1 MWDAVLAGQQGEDG
15 ALQER
20 RDPVSHW
27 LPKLCA
33 HICYLSAPGLGSWV
47 LALSCWLCP
56 GQGGRRR
63 LGGRRRI
70 VPSCVC
76 MCPGGGAV
84 WACLMEGHM
93 PASRRSTVG
102 FALACVPTRLP
113 VWLGYKR
120 PRSTGGGSMSRCSW
134 LGRVSGH
141 VLELCVVPG
150 CRDVETVSDCRV
162 LWAGM
167 PIDAGLC
174 VHRELFCVCVG
185 RRLGCATR
193 MILGV
198 LACCVRDTTWVPCV
212 LCHCDTSSVVC
223 PCIVL

>member
-1 MWDAVLAGQQGEDG
+1 
-15 ALQER
+15 
-20 RDPVSHW
+20 
-27 LPKLCA
+27 
-33 HICYLSAPGLGSWV
+33 
-47 LALSCWLCP
+47 
-56 GQGGRRR
+56 
-63 LGGRRRI
+63 
-70 VPSCVC
+70 
-76 MCPGGGAV
+76 
-84 WACLMEGHM
+84 M

-102 FALACVPTRLP
+102 FALVCVPTRLP
-113 VWLGYKR
+113 VWLGYKC
-120 PRSTGGGSMSRCSW
+120 PRSTGGGSVSRCSW

-167 PIDAGLC
+167 PTDAGLC

-193 MILGV
+193 MILSV